1 MPRSMRSLLVDG
13 FVGMPMIDIVWV
25 LAVMFFASFVQS
37 IGGFGFAL
45 LAVPLAA
52 LIVDLELAVIAVSIG
67 SLFNVIILS
76 LRTRR
81 DVNRE
86 VAVRFNV
93 AALLGMPIGVYVLET
108 TPQRPLK
115 VALGAVIILATLALI
130 EGTKRLQNLGS
141 SWPSPKRVV
150 EITAGWISGVLST
163 ATGTNG
169 PPLVLALNLRRLQP
183 DVFRA
188 TLAITFAVSGAVSM
202 MFFVAFGMVTR
213 QAVLLASA
221 AVPLILAG
229 QAIGLRVQPR
239 LSEKRFDRLV
249 YVLLLASGI
258 SVAMSGLLG

>member
-183 DVFRA
+183 HVFRA

-249 YVLLLASGI
+249 YVLLLASGL